1 MTAVPPPATTDVR
14 DVPPSALA
22 LVAANLVPLVGVV
35 AFGWTVFS
43 IILLYWCENVVIGA
57 INVLKMI
64 FAQPKSLAADAIKVF
79 LVPFFCVHYGMFTF
93 IHGAFVLF
101 LFGPHDFARG
111 FPSPATFAA
120 AIRTAGVGWGVVAI
134 AASHGFSFFHNYLFT
149 GEYRTA
155 SPQQLMA
162 QPYARVVVLHLAILG
177 GGFLTM
183 AMGAPAAA
191 LVILVVLKTAIDLKA
206 HLAERRKLGAAA
218 AF

>member
-1 MTAVPPPATTDVR
+1 LTAAAPAPTDAR
-14 DVPPSALA
+14 DFPPSALA
-22 LVAANLVPLVGVV
+22 LVAANLVPLVGVL

-43 IILLYWCENVVIGA
+43 VILLYWCENVVIGV
-57 INVLKMI
+57 INVLKI
-64 FAQPKSLAADAIKVF
+64 VFAQPRNVAVDVGKVF

-111 FPSPATFAA
+111 FPGPATFAA
-120 AIRTAGVGWGVVAI
+120 AIRQAGVGWGVVAI

-162 QPYARVVVLHLAILG
+162 QPYARVVVLHIAILG

-183 AMGAPAAA
+183 SMGAPVAA
-191 LVILVVLKTAIDLKA
+191 LVILVVLKTGIDLRA
-206 HLAERRKLGAAA
+206 HLAERRKLGGAVAA
-218 AF
+218 